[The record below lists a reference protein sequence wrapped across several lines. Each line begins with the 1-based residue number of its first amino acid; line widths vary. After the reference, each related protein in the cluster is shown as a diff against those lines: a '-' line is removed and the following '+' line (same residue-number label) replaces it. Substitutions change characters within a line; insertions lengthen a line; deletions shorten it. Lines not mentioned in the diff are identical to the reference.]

1 MYPRGTVEQA
11 AGSEGPITAATLA
24 AAARRLAVR
33 DRDLARILAAD
44 GPPPL
49 WARRPGFSTLLRIIL
64 EQQVS
69 LASAKAVY
77 LRVRGGLGRIA
88 PARVLAAG
96 ERGLRRLG
104 LTRQKAA
111 YCVNLARAVARGEL
125 RLRTLASVSDDTA
138 RDMLTAVTGIG
149 RWTADIYLLMA
160 MGRPDVWPVGDIALA
175 KAAHAVKGLR
185 ARPDQESLA
194 RMAAAWRPYRSVAAR
209 MLWQHYLRNGLGRSS
224 QPSRSARSVQSKE
237 ISVRPRSSH
246 SSE

>member
-1 MYPRGTVEQA
+1 VEEK
-11 AGSEGPITAATLA
+11 AGHAGLVTAATLA
-24 AAARRLAVR
+24 AAAKYLGSR

-44 GPPPL
+44 GLPPL

-77 LRVRGGLGRIA
+77 LRVRAGLGRIT
-88 PARVLAAG
+88 PARVLVAG

-111 YCVNLARAVARGEL
+111 YCVNLARAVACRVL
-125 RLRTLASVSDDTA
+125 RLRELAALDDDAA
-138 RDMLTAVTGIG
+138 RALLTAVTGIG

-185 ARPDQESLA
+185 ARPDQERLV

-209 MLWQHYLRNGLGRSS
+209 MLWQHSLQHGLGRIS
-224 QPSRSARSVQSKE
+224 PRSASRRRSQSG
-237 ISVRPRSSH
+237 RGARTPANTLP
-246 SSE
+246 